1 MKTLLLC
8 FAFLLILTPLQTPFT
23 PTLQT
28 IQLAP
33 NIYQFITPP
42 DGYVPNGNSVVVIND
57 SDVLVFDTFTRPSTA
72 RAEIDAIRRLTTKPV
87 TYVVNSH
94 WHPDHWSGNQ
104 AFEHEFPA
112 VEFIATNETRE
123 LMLNIANTWPKMFE
137 DELRE
142 DQSDYDK
149 EIQTNKLDDGSP
161 LTNATRE
168 QDKKDL
174 ALEKSFV
181 DEARTVHRVYPTL
194 TFADKL
200 TLHRGSREFQFF
212 NMVGDAAGTTVLY
225 LPQEK
230 ILITGDALS
239 YPVPYYTPPLPQ
251 HLQTLRTLA
260 QFDAAII
267 VPGHGPAFHDKNF
280 LNLEAQ
286 LLDSVITQVRA
297 VIRKGAISIAD
308 VQAQVNVE
316 NLRPQFTHDD
326 PALDRQFRRY
336 AKGMA
341 ANAYRALRD
350 SKSFEQ

>member
-1 MKTLLLC
+1 MQRAGVDARGDLHPSLGSPATLHHFRFPSFFTPVQSPSEPMKTLLLC
-8 FAFLLILTPLQTPFT
+8 FAFLLILTPLQSPFT

-42 DGYVPNGNSVVVIND
+42 DGYVPNGNSVVV
-57 SDVLVFDTFTRPSTA
+57 FDTFTRPSTP

-123 LMLNIANTWPKMFE
+123 LMLNTANTWPKMFE
-137 DELRE
+137 DELRD
-142 DQSDYDK
+142 DQADYDK

-200 TLHRGSREFQFF
+200 TRS
-212 NMVGDAAGTTVLY
+212 
-225 LPQEK
+225 
-230 ILITGDALS
+230 
-239 YPVPYYTPPLPQ
+239 
-251 HLQTLRTLA
+251 
-260 QFDAAII
+260 
-267 VPGHGPAFHDKNF
+267 
-280 LNLEAQ
+280 
-286 LLDSVITQVRA
+286 
-297 VIRKGAISIAD
+297 
-308 VQAQVNVE
+308 
-316 NLRPQFTHDD
+316 
-326 PALDRQFRRY
+326 
-336 AKGMA
+336 
-341 ANAYRALRD
+341 
-350 SKSFEQ
+350 